1 MFLKWALTDQEKFL
15 FQKEINLKSIIL
27 LYLFLVNNI
36 HASISNELDNFFN
49 GDLKFIQ
56 TSLNENKNSIDES
69 EGIFKRVIN
78 NQINVEVVSP
88 FKEKYILT
96 KEYIEIYDL
105 EFDQVKTIPKEEY
118 KNNLFVNYLINGFDE
133 KSIERI
139 DQNSFVI
146 NDENNAYQFKYIN
159 KNTLQVRFKDNVD
172 ITNIIKFYK

>member
-1 MFLKWALTDQEKFL
+1 L
-15 FQKEINLKSIIL
+15 FQKEIDLKLIIL
-27 LYLFLVNNI
+27 LCLFLVNYTY
-36 HASISNELDNFFN
+36 ATISDELNNFFN

-78 NQINVEVVSP
+78 NDINIEVVSP

-96 KEYIEIYDL
+96 KEYVEIYDL

-118 KNNLFVNYLINGFDE
+118 INNLFVNYLINGFDE
-133 KSIERI
+133 KNIERI

-159 KNTLQVRFKDNVD
+159 KNTLQVRFKDNMDV
-172 ITNIIKFYK
+172 TNIIRFYKL

>member
-1 MFLKWALTDQEKFL
+1 L
-15 FQKEINLKSIIL
+15 FQKEIDLKLIIL
-27 LYLFLVNNI
+27 LCLFLVNYTY
-36 HASISNELDNFFN
+36 ATISDELNNFFN

-78 NQINVEVVSP
+78 NDINIEVVSP

-96 KEYIEIYDL
+96 KEYVEIYDL

-118 KNNLFVNYLINGFDE
+118 INNLFVNYLINGFDE
-133 KSIERI
+133 KNIEKI

-159 KNTLQVRFKDNVD
+159 KNTLQVRFKDNMDV
-172 ITNIIKFYK
+172 TNIIRFYK

>member
-1 MFLKWALTDQEKFL
+1 M
-15 FQKEINLKSIIL
+15 FQKEIDLKLIIL
-27 LYLFLVNNI
+27 LCLFLVNYTY
-36 HASISNELDNFFN
+36 ATISDELNNFFN

-78 NQINVEVVSP
+78 NDINIEVVSP

-96 KEYIEIYDL
+96 KEYVEIYDL

-118 KNNLFVNYLINGFDE
+118 INNLFVNYLINGFDE
-133 KSIERI
+133 KNIERI

-159 KNTLQVRFKDNVD
+159 KNTLQVRFKDNMDV
-172 ITNIIKFYK
+172 TNIIRFYK

>member
-1 MFLKWALTDQEKFL
+1 M
-15 FQKEINLKSIIL
+15 FQKEIDLKLIIL
-27 LYLFLVNNI
+27 LCLFLVNYTY
-36 HASISNELDNFFN
+36 ATISDELNNFFN

-78 NQINVEVVSP
+78 NDINIEVVSP

-96 KEYIEIYDL
+96 KEYVEIYDL

-118 KNNLFVNYLINGFDE
+118 INNLFVNYLINGFDE
-133 KSIERI
+133 KNIEKI

-159 KNTLQVRFKDNVD
+159 KNTLQVRFKDNMDV
-172 ITNIIKFYK
+172 TNIIRFYK

>member
-1 MFLKWALTDQEKFL
+1 M
-15 FQKEINLKSIIL
+15 FQKEIDLKLIIL
-27 LYLFLVNNI
+27 LCLFLVNNTY
-36 HASISNELDNFFN
+36 ATISDELNNFFN

-78 NQINVEVVSP
+78 NDINIEVVSP

-96 KEYIEIYDL
+96 KEYVEIYDL

-118 KNNLFVNYLINGFDE
+118 INNLFVNYLINGFDE
-133 KSIERI
+133 KNIERI

-159 KNTLQVRFKDNVD
+159 KNTLQVRFKDNMDV
-172 ITNIIKFYK
+172 TNIIRFYK

>member
-1 MFLKWALTDQEKFL
+1 M
-15 FQKEINLKSIIL
+15 FQKEIDLKLIIL
-27 LYLFLVNNI
+27 LCLFLVNYTY
-36 HASISNELDNFFN
+36 ATISDELNNFFN

-78 NQINVEVVSP
+78 NDINIEVVSP

-118 KNNLFVNYLINGFDE
+118 RNNLFVNFLLNGFDE
-133 KSIERI
+133 KIIERI

-146 NDENNAYQFKYIN
+146 DDGNNTYQFEYIN
-159 KNTLQVRFKDNVD
+159 KNTLQIRFKDNMD
-172 ITNIIKFYK
+172 IINIIKFYK

>member
-1 MFLKWALTDQEKFL
+1 M
-15 FQKEINLKSIIL
+15 FQKEIDLKLTIL
-27 LYLFLVNNI
+27 LSLFLVNNI
-36 HASISNELDNFFN
+36 HATISNELNIFFN

-56 TSLNENKNSIDES
+56 TSLNENKNSIAES

-78 NQINVEVVSP
+78 NDINIEVVSP

-118 KNNLFVNYLINGFDE
+118 INNLFVNYLINGFDE
-133 KSIERI
+133 KNIETI

-146 NDENNAYQFKYIN
+146 INDENNSYQFKYIN
-159 KNTLQVRFKDNVD
+159 KNTLQVRFKDNMDV
-172 ITNIIKFYK
+172 TNIIRFYK

>member
-1 MFLKWALTDQEKFL
+1 M
-15 FQKEINLKSIIL
+15 
-27 LYLFLVNNI
+27 VNYTY
-36 HASISNELDNFFN
+36 ATISDELNNFFN

-78 NQINVEVVSP
+78 NDINIEVVSP

-96 KEYIEIYDL
+96 KEYVEIYDL

-118 KNNLFVNYLINGFDE
+118 INNLFVNYLINGFDE
-133 KSIERI
+133 KNIERI

-146 NDENNAYQFKYIN
+146 DDGNNNYQFKYIN
-159 KNTLQVRFKDNVD
+159 KNTLQVRFKDNMD
-172 ITNIIKFYK
+172 IINIIKFYK

>member
-1 MFLKWALTDQEKFL
+1 M
-15 FQKEINLKSIIL
+15 FQKEIDLKLIIL
-27 LYLFLVNNI
+27 LCLFLVNYTY
-36 HASISNELDNFFN
+36 ATISDELNNFFN

-78 NQINVEVVSP
+78 NDINIEVVSP

-96 KEYIEIYDL
+96 KEYVEIYDL

-118 KNNLFVNYLINGFDE
+118 INNLFVNYLINGFDE

-159 KNTLQVRFKDNVD
+159 KNTLQVRFKDNMDV
-172 ITNIIKFYK
+172 TNIIKFYK

>member
-1 MFLKWALTDQEKFL
+1 M
-15 FQKEINLKSIIL
+15 FQKEIDLKLIIL
-27 LYLFLVNNI
+27 LCLFLVNYTY
-36 HASISNELDNFFN
+36 ATISDELNNFFN

-69 EGIFKRVIN
+69 EGIFKRVISN
-78 NQINVEVVSP
+78 DINIEVVSP

-96 KEYIEIYDL
+96 KEYVEIYDL

-118 KNNLFVNYLINGFDE
+118 INNLFVNYLINGFDE
-133 KSIERI
+133 KNIERI

-159 KNTLQVRFKDNVD
+159 KNTLQVRFKDNMDV
-172 ITNIIKFYK
+172 TNIIRFYK